1 MCLGRQTLCGLTDPL
16 SSARCAPPARHLWP
30 TLSQGWEEVDPRPA
44 GGAGGGSRGWLV
56 SAGGWRKSFAPAGPD
71 ALPWVE
77 EIQGFGET
85 HTLWAAGAGRS
96 LAGGQQASTRIC
108 GKTQA
113 RVVEPTL
120 WIIRC
125 GPAGVHSGA
134 GPTCYPQASP
144 ELNICPPRAERLLW
158 GPVVA
163 VPAAPSF
170 ASAEADG
177 RRQKALLMPAGQAED
192 GGQSL
197 ALLPLPGT
205 DPLAGTPAGHV
216 AWSRLRRPVP

>member
-1 MCLGRQTLCGLTDPL
+1 MPWQADPLWPHRPSVLGLLCTPRQTPVAHPEPGLGGGGPKASRRGWWRQPWVACWRGWVEKVLRT
-16 SSARCAPPARHLWP
+16 CWP
-30 TLSQGWEEVDPRPA
+30 RRTSLGVEEV
-44 GGAGGGSRGWLV
+44 
-56 SAGGWRKSFAPAGPD
+56 
-71 ALPWVE
+71 
-77 EIQGFGET
+77 QGFGET

-96 LAGGQQASTRIC
+96 LAGGQQASTRVC

-113 RVVEPTL
+113 RVFEPTL
-120 WIIRC
+120 WIIPC

-134 GPTCYPQASP
+134 GPACCPQASP
-144 ELNICPPRAERLLW
+144 ELNIYPPRAERPIW

-177 RRQKALLMPAGQAED
+177 RRQKPLLMPAGQAED

-197 ALLPLPGT
+197 ALLPLPST

-216 AWSRLRRPVP
+216 SWSRPRRPVP